1 MVSMR
6 CRSVIGCRRRQASF
20 PREEEALL
28 TRRSM
33 IFVYSSADIALRF
46 IVKTSIFVMYFI
58 KIILPYLWMDE
69 KIKNEKTID
78 KQEDQ
83 SYHNDN
89 YYCYYRNAEY
99 GAVVCL
105 S

>member
-1 MVSMR
+1 M
-6 CRSVIGCRRRQASF
+6 
-20 PREEEALL
+20 
-28 TRRSM
+28 
-33 IFVYSSADIALRF
+33 D
-46 IVKTSIFVMYFI
+46 FI

-78 KQEDQ
+78 KQENQ